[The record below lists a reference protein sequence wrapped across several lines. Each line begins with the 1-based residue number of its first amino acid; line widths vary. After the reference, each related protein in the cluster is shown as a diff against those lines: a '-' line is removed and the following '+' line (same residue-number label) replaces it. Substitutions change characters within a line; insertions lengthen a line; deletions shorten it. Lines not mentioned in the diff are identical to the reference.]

1 MLNLFDQVQVTEFVR
16 REYDAI
22 IRNAGGGEN
31 RAEQNLGRRILGLR
45 NTRSRHVRIR
55 YQDILGVGL
64 AQLKAPGA
72 QPALWTHKPNLR
84 ETWMEVV
91 DIDEFTRW
99 DPIEMMQL
107 RSPDN
112 TLREQQVETLAERT
126 TAMATR
132 NEQRTDWMIWEALKG
147 VAVLPYP
154 NAAPLTVDY
163 GIPAAHFP
171 TFATAWTDIEN
182 SDPIGDLWALG
193 AVAIPASGQ
202 YLGHHHMSF
211 QTQRYM
217 LHSASVVEKL
227 SSYGRNVMVPTEADF
242 KVLLREGTEITVT
255 DDGWV
260 EENSVSKQL
269 NKWIED
275 GQIFTTTKDY
285 RYAGREIGWTADGW
299 VMVAGNTTADLP
311 IPKQGMQSEWIY
323 NRVSQQTL
331 FRQASSRM
339 PIINAPE
346 ALAWATAYPE
356 GTGETF

>member
-1 MLNLFDQVQVTEFVR
+1 MIDFFDQIQVTEFVR
-16 REYDAI
+16 REHDALV
-22 IRNAGGGEN
+22 RSAGGGED
-31 RAEQNLGRRILGLR
+31 RSRQGLARRILGLR
-45 NTRSRHVRIR
+45 SHAGRHVRLR

-84 ETWMEVV
+84 ETFMEVV

-99 DPIEMMQL
+99 DPIEMLQL
-107 RSPDN
+107 KSPDPN
-112 TLREQQVETLAERT
+112 VFEQTVETFTQRT

-154 NAAPLTVDY
+154 NAAPLTVNY

-193 AVAIPASGQ
+193 AVAIPASGI
-202 YLGHHHMSF
+202 YLSHHHMSF
-211 QTQRYM
+211 QTERYM
-217 LHSASVVEKL
+217 LHSKSIVDKL
-227 SSYGRNVMVPTEADF
+227 SSYGRNVMVPTQADLR
-242 KVLLREGTEITVT
+242 VLLREGSTITVT
-255 DDGWV
+255 DDGWI
-260 EENSVSKQL
+260 EENSTEKKL

-275 GQIFTTTKDY
+275 GQIFTTTPDY
-285 RYAGREIGWTADGW
+285 TYAGREIGWTADGW
-299 VMVAGNTTADLP
+299 VLVSGNTTADMP
-311 IPKQGMQSEWIY
+311 VGKQGRQSEWIY

-356 GTGETF
+356 GTGTTF